1 VKLAC
6 LYIPSQMCT
15 DQVQINKHHVTA
27 GLAHFLSFVIPD
39 PDHTKHADP
48 DHKWYPDP
56 AQTRQADPDQTSYP
70 DPAHK
75 SYPIPLIKAT

>member
-39 PDHTKHADP
+39 PDH
-48 DHKWYPDP
+48 KWYPDP

-75 SYPIPLIKAT
+75 SYPIPLIKTTRSRS